1 MNRIARDL
9 LFLAI
14 FVAIGIFTPFLLK
27 QWFDKASVSYLVIA
41 TNALRIAILALSW
54 DILARTGQLSLAH
67 AAFYGAGGYTAAII
81 FKTLAWPMWFGIIL
95 GAVVAAAIAW
105 ALGTVTLRLYGIYFA
120 IATLAFTEVLKVIVQ
135 KLPQNVAG
143 GAAGLNIPALFQPKF
158 VAGQMERWEV
168 AFIRNQNYFWV
179 YVAVLVVTILISI
192 FLMNS
197 RLRGAFTAVRTNEI
211 VASVMGVNPAG
222 AKVLAFVLSSFSVGL
237 LGAVEAHRVSLVNPD
252 GMFNVAITVTS
263 LVTPIFGGLYSTIG
277 PILGAF
283 SLSGI
288 EEFLKRTFS
297 DGYMIGY
304 GVVLVL
310 TILLMPGGLI
320 SLQRYFIR
328 KKVVPEQVAAPEVV
342 NTTPPELGEEILH
355 VSGLAK
361 SFGGLQAVQNLSF
374 SVREG
379 EIFAIIGPNG
389 AGKSTTLDLVSG
401 ILTPTAGTVQL
412 LGEDITGQTTFYR
425 CRLGF
430 GRAFQVVQP
439 FQEMTVREN
448 VLVAA
453 QFGTQD
459 PHSGKSLSA
468 AESHALADRALR
480 LTGLTEIADRNVAD
494 LNLLQEK
501 RLEIAR
507 ALATN
512 PRILLLDEVMAGL
525 RPNEARQAVELIKGI
540 RADGVTIVFIEH
552 VMDVVRDLADRVLVM
567 DHGAMLTEG
576 SYAEVTADE
585 QVITAYL
592 GVEEA

>member
-1 MNRIARDL
+1 MNRLLRNFVFLGVFVVIAA
-9 LFLAI
+9 LAPI
-14 FVAIGIFTPFLLK
+14 LLK
-27 QWFDKASVSYLVIA
+27 GWFGQVSVSYLAIA
-41 TNALRIAILALSW
+41 TNALKLAILALSW

-67 AAFYGAGGYTAAII
+67 AAFFGAGGYTAAIL
-81 FKTLAWPMWFGIIL
+81 FKAFAWPIWIGILL
-95 GAVVAAAIAW
+95 GGVVAALIAW
-105 ALGTVTLRLYGIYFA
+105 GLGTVTLRLFGIYFA
-120 IATLAFTEVLKVIVQ
+120 IATLAFTEVLKVVVQ
-135 KLPQNVAG
+135 KLPQHIAG
-143 GAAGLNIPALFQPKF
+143 GAAGMNIPALFRPQF
-158 VAGQMERWEV
+158 IAGEMQRWEV

-179 YVAVLVVTILISI
+179 YAGVLAVAILISI
-192 FLMNS
+192 ILMNS

-211 VASVMGVNPAG
+211 VASVMGVNPARM
-222 AKVLAFVLSSFSVGL
+222 KIIAFALSSFIVGL
-237 LGAVEAHRVSLVNPD
+237 LGAVEAHRYGNVFPD
-252 GMFNVAITVTS
+252 GAFNVATTVTA
-263 LVTPIFGGLYSTIG
+263 LVTPIFGGLYTTVG

-297 DGYMIGY
+297 EGYMIGY

-320 SLQRYFIR
+320 SLQRLFTRRR
-328 KKVVPEQVAAPEVV
+328 KAPDTVAEPAVHNTEAPAIGGEVLRV
-342 NTTPPELGEEILH
+342 T
-355 VSGLAK
+355 GLTK
-361 SFGGLQAVQNLSF
+361 NFGGLQAVRELSF
-374 SVREG
+374 SVNEG

-401 ILTPTAGTVQL
+401 ILTPTAGSVQL
-412 LGEDITGQTTFYR
+412 LGEDITGAPSFYR
-425 CRLGF
+425 CHLGF

-448 VLVAA
+448 ILVAA
-453 QFGTQD
+453 EFGTQD
-459 PHSGKSLSA
+459 AKTHRAISA
-468 AESHALADRALR
+468 AESAKLADRAIR
-480 LTGLTEIADRNVAD
+480 LTGLDAIANRPVAD

-567 DHGAMLTEG
+567 DHGAEIAAG
-576 SYAEVTADE
+576 SYHEVTANE
-585 QVITAYL
+585 RVIEAYL
-592 GVEEA
+592 GREE

>member
-1 MNRIARDL
+1 MNRLSRNFIAL
-9 LFLAI
+9 GV
-14 FVAIGIFTPFLLK
+14 FVVIAAVAPVALK
-27 QWFDKASVSYLVIA
+27 SWFGQLSVSYLAIS
-41 TNALRIAILALSW
+41 TNALKLAILALSW

-67 AAFYGAGGYTAAII
+67 AAFFGAGGYTAAII
-81 FKTLAWPMWFGIIL
+81 FKMFAWPMWIGIVF
-95 GAVVAAAIAW
+95 GAVVASLLAW
-105 ALGTVTLRLYGIYFA
+105 ALGAVTLRLYGIYFA
-120 IATLAFTEVLKVIVQ
+120 IATLSFTEVLKVIVQ

-143 GAAGLNIPALFQPKF
+143 GAAGMNIPALFRPQF
-158 VAGQMERWEV
+158 IAGEMQRWEV
-168 AFIRNQNYFWV
+168 AFIRNQHYFWV
-179 YVAVLVVTILISI
+179 YAGVLAVAIFISI
-192 FLMNS
+192 ILMNS

-211 VASVMGVNPAG
+211 VASVMGVNPARM
-222 AKVLAFVLSSFSVGL
+222 KILAFVLSSFIVGL
-237 LGAVEAHRVSLVNPD
+237 LGAVEAHRYGNVFPD
-252 GMFNVAITVTS
+252 GAFNVATTVTA
-263 LVTPIFGGLYSTIG
+263 LVTPIFGGLYTTVG

-320 SLQRYFIR
+320 SLQRLFR
-328 KKVVPEQVAAPEVV
+328 RDKATPDTVAEPAVH
-342 NTTPPELGEEILH
+342 NTKPPTIGDEILT
-355 VSGLAK
+355 VTGLTK
-361 SFGGLQAVQNLSF
+361 NFGGLQAVRDVSF

-401 ILTPTAGTVQL
+401 ILTPTAGSVQL
-412 LGEDITGQTTFYR
+412 LGEDITGAPSFYR
-425 CRLGF
+425 CHLGL

-448 VLVAA
+448 IFVAA
-453 QFGTQD
+453 EFGTQD
-459 PHSGKSLSA
+459 AQTGQHIG
-468 AESHALADRALR
+468 AEQSNALAERAIR
-480 LTGLTEIADRNVAD
+480 LSGLTAIADRPVAD

-525 RPNEARQAVELIKGI
+525 RPNEARQAVELLKGI

-567 DHGAMLTEG
+567 DHGAEIAAG
-576 SYAEVTADE
+576 SYRDVTADE
-585 QVITAYL
+585 RVIEAYL
-592 GVEEA
+592 GREE